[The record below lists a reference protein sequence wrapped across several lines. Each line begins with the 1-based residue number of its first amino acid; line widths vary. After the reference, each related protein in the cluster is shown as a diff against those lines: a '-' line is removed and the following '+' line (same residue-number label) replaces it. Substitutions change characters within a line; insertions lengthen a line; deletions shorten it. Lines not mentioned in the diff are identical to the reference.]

1 MNPDQD
7 FSLEDYQQYALN
19 THAFE
24 YHSIKDQQ
32 YNKEFWVNIAALVVI
47 VGATLIC
54 PPAGIALGAVY
65 GTLEITSAVSGKD
78 WGSGREI
85 DTGERYF
92 RGLLAPLDIIPGV
105 GAAKKFATLTRVNQ
119 LHNAVDLGLKT
130 ARAGTPLKDTVGN
143 VVDTAKT
150 EGLKRLN
157 QAKQVAVN
165 KLKKDWDD
173 AKLMAKEAS
182 DKADEG
188 ARGLGKYIFPNQQD
202 DLALAGAGGDIRY
215 IDAENTGKVNV
226 GAAGTAERVVGSGKN
241 LDNVPRLDEIEV
253 TFNRNPKHDSEEFA
267 RQLKKQEKGM
277 NELTV
282 DEYLKNRER
291 YIAEGR
297 AIEGNVAQQTA
308 REEAFSDK
316 VAELMSNGKSFD
328 EAEKEAKEWLN
339 TQAALHNPDQ
349 IAGGKPDKIGGMGH
363 KGINSSIGSQW
374 RYRIDVV
381 DEQIRE
387 MAKNMTPEQLKN
399 NYLNVKLTH

>member
-7 FSLEDYQQYALN
+7 FSLEDYQQFALN

-24 YHSIKDQQ
+24 DHTNKDQQ
-32 YNKEFWVNIAALVVI
+32 NNKEFCVNIAALVVI

-78 WGSGREI
+78 WVSGREI
-85 DTGERYF
+85 DTGERWF

-130 ARAGTPLKDTVGN
+130 ARAGTPLKVTVGK

-157 QAKQVAVN
+157 QAKQAAVN

-202 DLALAGAGGDIRY
+202 DLALAGAGVDIRY
-215 IDAENTGKVNV
+215 IDAENTGKVN
-226 GAAGTAERVVGSGKN
+226 AGG
-241 LDNVPRLDEIEV
+241 
-253 TFNRNPKHDSEEFA
+253 
-267 RQLKKQEKGM
+267 
-277 NELTV
+277 
-282 DEYLKNRER
+282 
-291 YIAEGR
+291 
-297 AIEGNVAQQTA
+297 EGNLGKTS
-308 REEAFSDK
+308 SDGS
-316 VAELMSNGKSFD
+316 LSN
-328 EAEKEAKEWLN
+328 
-339 TQAALHNPDQ
+339 
-349 IAGGKPDKIGGMGH
+349 
-363 KGINSSIGSQW
+363 
-374 RYRIDVV
+374 V
-381 DEQIRE
+381 DG
-387 MAKNMTPEQLKN
+387 LK
-399 NYLNVKLTH
+399 

>member
-105 GAAKKFATLTRVNQ
+105 GAAKKFATLGHVNQ
-119 LHNAVDLGLKT
+119 LHKVVDLGLT
-130 ARAGTPLKDTVGN
+130 TTRAGTPLKDTFVN
-143 VVDTAKT
+143 VVNTAKT
-150 EGLKRLN
+150 EGLKRFN

-215 IDAENTGKVNV
+215 IDAENAGKVN
-226 GAAGTAERVVGSGKN
+226 
-241 LDNVPRLDEIEV
+241 
-253 TFNRNPKHDSEEFA
+253 
-267 RQLKKQEKGM
+267 
-277 NELTV
+277 
-282 DEYLKNRER
+282 
-291 YIAEGR
+291 
-297 AIEGNVAQQTA
+297 
-308 REEAFSDK
+308 
-316 VAELMSNGKSFD
+316 
-328 EAEKEAKEWLN
+328 
-339 TQAALHNPDQ
+339 
-349 IAGGKPDKIGGMGH
+349 AGGKGNLGKNSSDGLLSIVDGLKVIDGKVGGKISIEDFHEIRKASIHNADADSLILGKYTPTIENRVENWSKAGPDSYIAKAGTDSMYFDLGNDWRKIQ
-363 KGINSSIGSQW
+363 KGII
-374 RYRIDVV
+374 
-381 DEQIRE
+381 
-387 MAKNMTPEQLKN
+387 
-399 NYLNVKLTH
+399 